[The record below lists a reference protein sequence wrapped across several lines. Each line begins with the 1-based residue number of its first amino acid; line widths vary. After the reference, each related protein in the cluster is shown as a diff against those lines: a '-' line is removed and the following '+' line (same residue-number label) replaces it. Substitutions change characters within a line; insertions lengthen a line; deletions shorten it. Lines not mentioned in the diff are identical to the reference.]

1 MTPQHLV
8 FDLIIIGILGY
19 IAYIFGRRQSPTENI
34 WMKRLAA
41 VLKLEFALGIFL
53 FLLEYYVSDLSGSGI
68 NWHSYQIVMVLFL
81 LVSYIH
87 ENAENLEAI
96 VEERT
101 RDLLEAE
108 RMAALG
114 KVVSM
119 VSHDLRGPLQKIQNV
134 TYLLKR
140 DPQRSDEYLTMI
152 NDSVL
157 FSVDILD
164 DLREHTRN
172 DQLILIDVEVSRLLD
187 QVISDSVIPENI
199 EVQLMAPPYQVSIDY
214 NKMRRVLWNLVK
226 NACEAMPDGGV
237 LKIEAKGSPSGLI
250 LDVTDTG
257 TGVPEGFRD
266 KLFMAFNTTKSKG
279 MGLGLA
285 YCKRTVEQH
294 GGTISVETEVGTG
307 TTFRIHLP
315 SDIRADLVTD
325 MQSVEKVSSLEET
338 PLR

>member
-1 MTPQHLV
+1 MTPQHLI

-19 IAYIFGRRQSPTENI
+19 IAYIFGRRQNPTDNI
-34 WMKRLAA
+34 WLKRLAM

-53 FLLEYYVSDLSGSGI
+53 FLLEYYINDMSGNAV

-87 ENAENLEAI
+87 ENAENLEAV

-108 RMAALG
+108 KMAALG

-119 VSHDLRGPLQKIQNV
+119 VSHDLRGPLQKIRNLA
-134 TYLLKR
+134 YLLEHE
-140 DPQRSDEYLTMI
+140 PHRSDEYLKMI

-157 FSVDILD
+157 FSIDILD
-164 DLREHTRN
+164 DLREHTR
-172 DQLILIDVEVSRLLD
+172 DEPLTLIDVEVSRLLE
-187 QVISDSVIPENI
+187 QVISDSVIPENV
-199 EVQLMAPPYQVSIDY
+199 EVQLTAPPHQVSIDY

-237 LKIEAKGSPSGLI
+237 LKMEAKGSSSGLI
-250 LDVTDTG
+250 IDVSDTG
-257 TGVPEGFRD
+257 AGVPEDFQD
-266 KLFMAFNTTKSKG
+266 KLFMAFNTTKGKG
-279 MGLGLA
+279 IGLGLA
-285 YCKRTVEQH
+285 YSKRTVEQH
-294 GGTISVETEVGTG
+294 GGTIGVETEVGIG

-315 SDIRADLVTD
+315 SDVNADLVTD
-325 MQSVEKVSSLEET
+325 AQSVEIVSSSVEA
-338 PLR
+338 PV

>member
-1 MTPQHLV
+1 VLV
-8 FDLIIIGILGY
+8 
-19 IAYIFGRRQSPTENI
+19 
-34 WMKRLAA
+34 
-41 VLKLEFALGIFL
+41 LEFALGIFL
-53 FLLEYYVSDLSGSGI
+53 FLLEFYVSDMSASGI

-119 VSHDLRGPLQKIQNV
+119 VGHDLRGPLQKIRNL
-134 TYLLKR
+134 TYLMEHE
-140 DPQRSDEYLTMI
+140 PHRSGEYLKMI

-157 FSVDILD
+157 FSIDIID
-164 DLREHTRN
+164 DLREHTR
-172 DQLILIDVEVSRLLD
+172 DEPLTLIDVDVSRLLE
-187 QVISDSVIPENI
+187 QVISDSVIPENV
-199 EVQLMAPPYQVSIDY
+199 EVQLTAPQHQVAIDY

-237 LKIEAKGSPSGLI
+237 LKIEAKELSNGLMI
-250 LDVTDTG
+250 DVTDTG
-257 TGVPEGFRD
+257 AGVPEDFRD
-266 KLFMAFNTTKSKG
+266 KLFLAFNTTKGKG

-285 YCKRTVEQH
+285 YSKRAVELH
-294 GGTISVETEVGTG
+294 GGTIGVETEVGVG

-315 SDIRADLVTD
+315 LDVRADLVTD
-325 MQSVEKVSSLEET
+325 AQSVEIVSTVET
-338 PLR
+338 S

>member
-1 MTPQHLV
+1 VTPQHLI
-8 FDLIIIGILGY
+8 FDLFIIGILGY
-19 IAYIFGRRQSPTENI
+19 IAYIFGRRQNQTDNV
-34 WMKRLAA
+34 WLKRLSA
-41 VLKLEFALGIFL
+41 VLVLEFALGIFL
-53 FLLEYYVSDLSGSGI
+53 FLLEFYVSDMSASGI

-119 VSHDLRGPLQKIQNV
+119 VGHDLRGPLQKIRNL
-134 TYLLKR
+134 TYLMENE
-140 DPQRSDEYLTMI
+140 PHRSGEYMKMI

-157 FSVDILD
+157 FSIDIID
-164 DLREHTRN
+164 DLREHTR
-172 DQLILIDVEVSRLLD
+172 DEPLTLIDVDVSRLLE
-187 QVISDSVIPENI
+187 QVISDSVIPENV
-199 EVQLMAPPYQVSIDY
+199 EVRLTAPQHQVAIDY

-237 LKIEAKGSPSGLI
+237 LKIEVKELSNGLMI
-250 LDVTDTG
+250 DVTDTG
-257 TGVPEGFRD
+257 AGVPEDFRD
-266 KLFMAFNTTKSKG
+266 KLFLAFNTTKGKG

-285 YCKRTVEQH
+285 YSKRAVELH
-294 GGTISVETEVGTG
+294 GGTIGVETEVGIG

-315 SDIRADLVTD
+315 LDVRADLVTD
-325 MQSVEKVSSLEET
+325 AQSVEIVSTVEAS
-338 PLR
+338 

>member
-1 MTPQHLV
+1 MTPQHLI

-19 IAYIFGRRQSPTENI
+19 IAYIFGRKQNPTDNT
-34 WMKRLAA
+34 WLKRLSA
-41 VLKLEFALGIFL
+41 VLKLEFALGVFL
-53 FLLEYYVSDLSGSGI
+53 FFLEYYVRDMSDSGV

-119 VSHDLRGPLQKIQNV
+119 VSHDLRGPLQKIRNL
-134 TYLLKR
+134 TYLLEHE
-140 DPQRSDEYLTMI
+140 PHRSDEYLNMI

-164 DLREHTRN
+164 DLREHTR
-172 DQLILIDVEVSRLLD
+172 DEPLTLIDVEVSRLLE
-187 QVISDSVIPENI
+187 QVISDSVIPENV
-199 EVQLMAPPYQVSIDY
+199 EVQLTAPPHQFSIDY

-237 LKIEAKGSPSGLI
+237 LKIDAKGSSSGLI
-250 LDVTDTG
+250 IDVSDTG
-257 TGVPEGFRD
+257 AGVPEDFQD
-266 KLFMAFNTTKSKG
+266 KLFMAFNTTKGKG

-285 YCKRTVEQH
+285 YSKRTVEQH
-294 GGTISVETEVGTG
+294 GGTIGVETEVGIG

-315 SDIRADLVTD
+315 SDVRADLVTD
-325 MQSVEKVSSLEET
+325 AQSVEIVSSSLET
-338 PLR
+338 PL

>member
-1 MTPQHLV
+1 MTPQHLI

-19 IAYIFGRRQSPTENI
+19 IAYIFGRKQNPTDNT
-34 WMKRLAA
+34 WLKRLSA
-41 VLKLEFALGIFL
+41 VLKLEFALGVFL
-53 FLLEYYVSDLSGSGI
+53 FFLEYYVRDMSDSGV

-119 VSHDLRGPLQKIQNV
+119 VSHDLRGPLQKIRNL
-134 TYLLKR
+134 TYLLEHE
-140 DPQRSDEYLTMI
+140 PHRSGEYLDMI

-164 DLREHTRN
+164 DLREHTR
-172 DQLILIDVEVSRLLD
+172 DEPLTLIDVEVSRLLE
-187 QVISDSVIPENI
+187 QVISDSVIPENV
-199 EVQLMAPPYQVSIDY
+199 EVQLTAPPHQFRIDY

-237 LKIEAKGSPSGLI
+237 LKIDAKGSSSGLI
-250 LDVTDTG
+250 IDVSDTG
-257 TGVPEGFRD
+257 AGVPEDFQD
-266 KLFMAFNTTKSKG
+266 KLFMAFNTTKGKG

-285 YCKRTVEQH
+285 YSKRTVEQH
-294 GGTISVETEVGTG
+294 GGTIGVETEVGIG

-315 SDIRADLVTD
+315 SDVRADLVTD
-325 MQSVEKVSSLEET
+325 AQSVEIVSSSLET
-338 PLR
+338 QL

>member
-1 MTPQHLV
+1 VTPQHLI

-19 IAYIFGRRQSPTENI
+19 IAYIFGRKQNPTDNT
-34 WMKRLAA
+34 WLKRLSA
-41 VLKLEFALGIFL
+41 VLKLEFALGVFL
-53 FLLEYYVSDLSGSGI
+53 FFLEYYVRDMSDSGV

-119 VSHDLRGPLQKIQNV
+119 VSHDLRGPLQKIRNL
-134 TYLLKR
+134 TYLLEHE
-140 DPQRSDEYLTMI
+140 PHRSGEYLDMI

-164 DLREHTRN
+164 DLREHTR
-172 DQLILIDVEVSRLLD
+172 DEPLTLIDVEVSRLLE
-187 QVISDSVIPENI
+187 QVISDSVIPENV
-199 EVQLMAPPYQVSIDY
+199 EVQLTAPPHQFRIDY

-237 LKIEAKGSPSGLI
+237 LKIDAKGSSSGLI
-250 LDVTDTG
+250 IDVSDTG
-257 TGVPEGFRD
+257 AGVPEDFQD
-266 KLFMAFNTTKSKG
+266 KLFMAFNTTKGKG

-285 YCKRTVEQH
+285 YSKRTVEQH
-294 GGTISVETEVGTG
+294 GGTIGVETEVGIG

-315 SDIRADLVTD
+315 SDVRADLVTD
-325 MQSVEKVSSLEET
+325 AQSVEIVSSSLET
-338 PLR
+338 QL

>member
-1 MTPQHLV
+1 MTPQHLI

-19 IAYIFGRRQSPTENI
+19 IAYIFGRKQNPTDNT
-34 WMKRLAA
+34 WLKRLSA
-41 VLKLEFALGIFL
+41 VLKLEFALGLFL
-53 FLLEYYVSDLSGSGI
+53 FFLEYYVRDMSDSGV

-119 VSHDLRGPLQKIQNV
+119 VSHDLRGPLQKIRNL
-134 TYLLKR
+134 TYLLEHE
-140 DPQRSDEYLTMI
+140 PHRSDEYLNMI

-164 DLREHTRN
+164 DLREHTR
-172 DQLILIDVEVSRLLD
+172 DEPLTLIDVEVSRLLE
-187 QVISDSVIPENI
+187 QVISDSVIPENV
-199 EVQLMAPPYQVSIDY
+199 EVQIMAPPYQFSIDY

-237 LKIEAKGSPSGLI
+237 LKIDAKGSSSGLI
-250 LDVTDTG
+250 IDVSDTG
-257 TGVPEGFRD
+257 AGVPEDFQD
-266 KLFMAFNTTKSKG
+266 KLFMAFNTTKGKG

-285 YCKRTVEQH
+285 YSKRTVEQH
-294 GGTISVETEVGTG
+294 GGTIGVETEVGIG

-315 SDIRADLVTD
+315 SDVRADLVTD
-325 MQSVEKVSSLEET
+325 AQSVEIVSSSLET
-338 PLR
+338 QL

>member
-19 IAYIFGRRQSPTENI
+19 IAYIFGRKQNPTDNI
-34 WMKRLAA
+34 WLKRLAM

-53 FLLEYYVSDLSGSGI
+53 FLLEYYISDMSDNAV

-119 VSHDLRGPLQKIQNV
+119 VSHDLRGPLQKIRNL
-134 TYLLKR
+134 TYLLKHE
-140 DPQRSDEYLTMI
+140 PHRSDEYLNMI

-164 DLREHTRN
+164 DLREHTR
-172 DQLILIDVEVSRLLD
+172 DEPLTLIDVEVSRLLE
-187 QVISDSVIPENI
+187 QVINDSVIPENV
-199 EVQLMAPPYQVSIDY
+199 EVQLIATPHQVNIDY

-237 LKIEAKGSPSGLI
+237 LKIETKGSSNGLI
-250 LDVTDTG
+250 IDVSDTG
-257 TGVPEGFRD
+257 AGVPEDFRD
-266 KLFMAFNTTKSKG
+266 KLFMAFNTTKGKG
-279 MGLGLA
+279 MGMGLA
-285 YCKRTVEQH
+285 YSKRTVEQH
-294 GGTISVETEVGTG
+294 GGTIGVETEFGIG

-315 SDIRADLVTD
+315 SDDRADLVTD
-325 MQSVEKVSSLEET
+325 AQSVEIISSSVET

>member
-1 MTPQHLV
+1 MTPQHLI

-19 IAYIFGRRQSPTENI
+19 IAYIFGRKQNPTDNT
-34 WMKRLAA
+34 WLKRLSA
-41 VLKLEFALGIFL
+41 VLKLEFALGLFL
-53 FLLEYYVSDLSGSGI
+53 FFLEYYVRDMSDSGV

-119 VSHDLRGPLQKIQNV
+119 VSHDLRGPLQKIRNL
-134 TYLLKR
+134 TYLLEHE
-140 DPQRSDEYLTMI
+140 PHRSDEYLNMI

-164 DLREHTRN
+164 DLREHTR
-172 DQLILIDVEVSRLLD
+172 DEPLTLIDVEVSRLLE
-187 QVISDSVIPENI
+187 QVISDSVIPENV
-199 EVQLMAPPYQVSIDY
+199 EVQLMAPPYQFRIDY

-237 LKIEAKGSPSGLI
+237 LKIDAKGSSSGLI
-250 LDVTDTG
+250 IDVSDTG
-257 TGVPEGFRD
+257 AGVPEDFQD
-266 KLFMAFNTTKSKG
+266 KLFMAFNTTKGKG

-285 YCKRTVEQH
+285 YSKRTVEQH
-294 GGTISVETEVGTG
+294 GGTIGVETEVGIG

-315 SDIRADLVTD
+315 SDVRADLVTD
-325 MQSVEKVSSLEET
+325 AQSVEIVSSSLET
-338 PLR
+338 QL

>member
-1 MTPQHLV
+1 MTPQHLI

-19 IAYIFGRRQSPTENI
+19 IAYIFGRKQNPTDNT
-34 WMKRLAA
+34 WLKRLSA
-41 VLKLEFALGIFL
+41 VLKLEFALGLFL
-53 FLLEYYVSDLSGSGI
+53 FFLEYYVRDMSDSGV

-119 VSHDLRGPLQKIQNV
+119 VSHDLRGPLQKIRNL
-134 TYLLKR
+134 TYLLEHE
-140 DPQRSDEYLTMI
+140 PHRSDEYLNMI

-164 DLREHTRN
+164 DLREHTR
-172 DQLILIDVEVSRLLD
+172 DEPLTLIDVEVSRLLE
-187 QVISDSVIPENI
+187 QVISDSVIPENV
-199 EVQLMAPPYQVSIDY
+199 EVQLTAPPHHFRIDY

-237 LKIEAKGSPSGLI
+237 LKIDAKGSSSGLI
-250 LDVTDTG
+250 IDVSDTG
-257 TGVPEGFRD
+257 AGVPEDFQD
-266 KLFMAFNTTKSKG
+266 KLFMAFNTTKGKG

-285 YCKRTVEQH
+285 YSKRTVEQH
-294 GGTISVETEVGTG
+294 GGTIGVETEVGIG

-315 SDIRADLVTD
+315 SDVRADLVTD
-325 MQSVEKVSSLEET
+325 AQSVEIVSLSLET
-338 PLR
+338 PL

>member
-1 MTPQHLV
+1 VTPQHLI
-8 FDLIIIGILGY
+8 FDLIIIAILGY
-19 IAYIFGRRQSPTENI
+19 IAYIFGRKQNPTDNV
-34 WMKRLAA
+34 WLTRLAA
-41 VLKLEFALGIFL
+41 VLKLEFALGVFL
-53 FLLEYYVSDLSGSGI
+53 FLLEYYVSDMSSSGV

-101 RDLLEAE
+101 RDLLDAE

-119 VSHDLRGPLQKIQNV
+119 VSHDLRGPLQKIRNL
-134 TYLLKR
+134 TYLLEHE
-140 DPQRSDEYLTMI
+140 PHRSDEYLNMI

-164 DLREHTRN
+164 DLREHTR
-172 DQLILIDVEVSRLLD
+172 DEPLTLIDVEVSRLLE
-187 QVISDSVIPENI
+187 QVISDSVIPENV
-199 EVQLMAPPYQVSIDY
+199 EVQLTAPPHHFSIDY

-237 LKIEAKGSPSGLI
+237 LKIDAKGSSSGLI
-250 LDVTDTG
+250 IDVSDNG
-257 TGVPEGFRD
+257 AGVPEDFQD
-266 KLFMAFNTTKSKG
+266 KLFMAFNTTKGKG

-285 YCKRTVEQH
+285 YSKRTVEQH
-294 GGTISVETEVGTG
+294 GGTIGVETEVGIG

-315 SDIRADLVTD
+315 SDVRADLVTD
-325 MQSVEKVSSLEET
+325 AQSVEIVSSSLET
-338 PLR
+338 QL

>member
-1 MTPQHLV
+1 VTPQHLI

-19 IAYIFGRRQSPTENI
+19 IAYIFGRRQNPTDNI
-34 WMKRLAA
+34 WLKRLAM

-53 FLLEYYVSDLSGSGI
+53 FILEYYISDMSGNTV

-119 VSHDLRGPLQKIQNV
+119 VSHDLRGPLQKIRNL
-134 TYLLKR
+134 TYLLEHE
-140 DPQRSDEYLTMI
+140 PHRSDEYLNMI

-164 DLREHTRN
+164 DLREHTR
-172 DQLILIDVEVSRLLD
+172 DEPLTLIDVVVGRLFE
-187 QVISDSVIPENI
+187 QVISDSVIPENV
-199 EVQLMAPPYQVSIDY
+199 EVQIMAPSYQFSVDY

-237 LKIEAKGSPSGLI
+237 LKMEAKGSSSGLI
-250 LDVTDTG
+250 IDVSDTG
-257 TGVPEGFRD
+257 AGVPEGFRD
-266 KLFMAFNTTKSKG
+266 KLFMAFNTTKGKG

-285 YCKRTVEQH
+285 YSKRTVEQH
-294 GGTISVETEVGTG
+294 GGTIGVETEVGIG

-315 SDIRADLVTD
+315 SDARADLVTD
-325 MQSVEKVSSLEET
+325 AQSVEMVSSSVEA
-338 PLR
+338 PV